1 VLAHGKEQWLR
12 KESTMTR
19 ERELE
24 SVDRRERE
32 CEGRRKEKKL

>member
-1 VLAHGKEQWLR
+1 MLAQGKEQLLR

-24 SVDRRERE
+24 SVDRRGRE
-32 CEGRRKEKKL
+32 CEGRRKEKEL